1 MLNEMFYGMRD
12 IKNEYK
18 EVGVTATKTG
28 EAIHMLG
35 VKQCNV
41 RVDVEGLE
49 GDATLSIKFEES
61 ADGVAFNEIGT
72 FPLPDAHHGILF
84 ATFKDHVRY
93 QLIVGG
99 TKPNMNVTLS
109 F

>member
-1 MLNEMFYGMRD
+1 MLNDIFYGMRD

-18 EVGVTATKTG
+18 EAGVTATKTG
-28 EAIHMLG
+28 EAIDISRI
-35 VKQCNV
+35 CNV

-49 GDATLSIKFEES
+49 GDTTLSIKFEQS
-61 ADGVAFNEIGT
+61 ADDETWDEIGT
-72 FPLPDAHHGILF
+72 FPIPDAHHGVVF
-84 ATFKDHVRY
+84 VNFKKYVRY

-99 TKPNMNVTLS
+99 TKPNMNVTVA

>member
-1 MLNEMFYGMRD
+1 MLNDVFYGMRD

-18 EVGVTATKTG
+18 ETGVTATKTG
-28 EAIHMLG
+28 EAINPG
-35 VKQCNV
+35 RICNV

-49 GDATLSIKFEES
+49 GDTTLSIKFEQS
-61 ADGVAFNEIGT
+61 ADGETWDEIGT
-72 FPLPDAHHGILF
+72 FPIPDAHHGVLF
-84 ATFKDHVRY
+84 ANFKKYVRY

-99 TKPNMNVTLS
+99 TNPNMDVTLY

>member
-1 MLNEMFYGMRD
+1 MLNDLFYGMRD
-12 IKNEYK
+12 IRNEYK

-28 EAIHMLG
+28 ETIDSLDR
-35 VKQCNV
+35 QCNV

-61 ADGVAFNEIGT
+61 NDGVTFNEIGT
-72 FPLPDAHHGILF
+72 FPIPDANHGVLF
-84 ATFKDHVRY
+84 ATFKDYVRY

-99 TKPNMNVTLS
+99 TNPNMDVTLS

>member
-1 MLNEMFYGMRD
+1 MLNDLFYGMRD
-12 IKNEYK
+12 IRNEYK

-28 EAIHMLG
+28 ETINSLDR
-35 VKQCNV
+35 QCNV

-61 ADGVAFNEIGT
+61 NDGVTFNEIGT
-72 FPLPDAHHGILF
+72 FPIPDAHHGVLF
-84 ATFKDHVRY
+84 AAFKDHVRY

-99 TKPNMNVTLS
+99 TNPNMSVTLS